1 MKISK
6 EIKTGI
12 IAVAAIAML
21 IAGIN
26 FLKGNS
32 FFGGDE
38 KYYAY
43 FPNSGQLAVA
53 SSVTLNGVIVGK
65 VLDVEYVPENN
76 PAKKVR
82 VVFSIQNK
90 DVKIPVG
97 SIVEIGSLDLFN
109 KGLLLSVSSDLSK
122 GYYKPGATLQGR
134 LAVDMMAQVKS
145 YADPI
150 SQKVQ
155 AMMSS
160 IDEIVTSLSSFWD
173 TTATS
178 EIEESLRQVKIAIQ
192 RIGGVAEEVELLVV
206 DERVKF
212 SRIMNN
218 VESIT
223 QNLKKSNEEVASIIG
238 NTKKITDDMV
248 TADFKGVI
256 SNASETLKTF
266 NNVLGSAQKGEGTL
280 GKLLS
285 DDKLYN
291 ELVQTNKD
299 MQELV
304 DDIHMHPERYI
315 HFSVFGTKTK
325 GVPLTP
331 EEEQKLR
338 LVLDSTVI
346 IK

>member
-21 IAGIN
+21 VAGIN

-32 FFGGDE
+32 FFGGD
-38 KYYAY
+38 KNYYAY

-53 SSVTLNGVIVGK
+53 SNVTLNGVIVGK
-65 VLDVEYVPENN
+65 VLEVEYVPENA
-76 PAKKVR
+76 PEKRVR
-82 VVFSIQNK
+82 VAFSIQND
-90 DVKIPVG
+90 DVKLPVG

-109 KGLLLSVSSDLSK
+109 KGMLITVSSDLSK
-122 GYYKPGATLQGR
+122 GFYKPGATLEGR
-134 LAVDMMAQVKS
+134 LAVDMMSQVKS

-160 IDEIVTSLSSFWD
+160 IDKMVTSLTAFWD

-178 EIEESLRQVKIAIQ
+178 EIEQSMKQVKIAIE
-192 RIGGVAEEVELLVV
+192 RIGNVAAEVQTLVGEEK
-206 DERVKF
+206 VKF
-212 SRIMNN
+212 GRIMNN

-223 QNLKKSNEEVASIIG
+223 QNLKKSNEEVTTIIG
-238 NTKKITDDMV
+238 NTKKITDEMV

-256 SNASETLKTF
+256 SNASQTLKTF
-266 NNVLGSAQKGEGTL
+266 NSILATAQKGEGTL
-280 GKLLS
+280 GKLLG
-285 DDKLYN
+285 DDKLFT

-299 MQELV
+299 LQDLV
-304 DDIHMHPERYI
+304 DDIQLHPERYI
-315 HFSVFGTKTK
+315 HFSVFGAKTK
-325 GVPLTP
+325 GVPLSP
-331 EEEQKLR
+331 AEEQKLR
-338 LVLDSTVI
+338 LMLDSTV
-346 IK
+346 KN